1 MTDRYRIIQ
10 KDTIC
15 DDVVMSKTVGD
26 GFDADEAI
34 EALFMF
40 KDTYPNSSFEIEKYN
55 WFPES
60 NRIGRDPDLH

>member
-55 WFPES
+55 WFPEG
-60 NRIGRDPDLH
+60 NRIGRKSDLH